1 MESEGIF
8 GLVGVVD
15 VTELEPAVVYPPLLV
30 HHLLEARLVAL
41 VVPVAMM
48 KYYVNYIKFK
58 SMSVAFR
65 QKLFLFLQK
74 EIFQFYPYLQKER
87 LLAGMASFGRNISF
101 LKSLCFKNTCYALLW
116 EGHSLP

>member
-41 VVPVAMM
+41 VVPVAIM

-58 SMSVAFR
+58 SMSVAFQ

-74 EIFQFYPYLQKER
+74 EHFQFLHFSRKSVFR
-87 LLAGMASFGRNISF
+87 AFGR
-101 LKSLCFKNTCYALLW
+101 KNLFRQKYPLSAAIVLQQ
-116 EGHSLP
+116 